1 MEDDINSLEAKKK
14 GKLVRE
20 RGCQTDRYLRLNR
33 HLEVALTLSWKSQQ
47 VVQFRSEATI
57 GLTWWND
64 ILKFYHYD
72 HYHSK
77 NLPLLLRHSTIRKP
91 IIPRKVLG
99 TLNYPW
105 INSDLKENKQ
115 SPVSWQI
122 SKPELK
128 ILIRTTIPGNIDGQ
142 LQTLQVLT
150 NAPQLR
156 FVGWLS
162 ILSYVQNLCLPMY
175 NLHVI
180 REIVLC
186 LLAVKYRR
194 FISTWKSEQMF
205 QNVFQ
210 RFFIAMM

>member
-1 MEDDINSLEAKKK
+1 MICWN
-14 GKLVRE
+14 
-20 RGCQTDRYLRLNR
+20 
-33 HLEVALTLSWKSQQ
+33 
-47 VVQFRSEATI
+47 FIIMITI
-57 GLTWWND
+57 IQRICL
-64 ILKFYHYD
+64 
-72 HYHSK
+72 
-77 NLPLLLRHSTIRKP
+77 
-91 IIPRKVLG
+91 IPRKVLG

-175 NLHVI
+175 NLVI

-186 LLAVKYRR
+186 LPAVKHRR

-210 RFFIAMM
+210 RFFYSDGVNIQIHFCTYLIIVA